1 MSYGTRGDGLKHNIK
16 LVGRADFTSYYVCLD
31 GVGHGSAEDVG
42 GHRGWNDLLKMY
54 EADSPTSDQLNQ
66 MLWYQSD
73 ASNKDISGL
82 REDRKWRW
90 NKDKVNAIL
99 KQLGQ
104 PEKKFVT
111 CLAGCPFHI
120 IGETVIL

>member
-1 MSYGTRGDGLKHNIK
+1 
-16 LVGRADFTSYYVCLD
+16 
-31 GVGHGSAEDVG
+31 
-42 GHRGWNDLLKMY
+42 MY

-82 REDRKWRW
+82 RGDRKWRW

-99 KQLGQ
+99 KQLRQ